1 MFTAD
6 GRLQHRV
13 LGLWGGERSQ
23 AQYRELEKGVD
34 VVVSTPGRLIDLLN
48 KKCLSLSQFVLEFS
62 IMYSIRY
69 FVLDEADK
77 ACDIEMENQIRTV
90 FIFPFGLFVDCKSV
104 TFCRCSIHCITIIA
118 LLLYSFVLP
127 LSPSQ

>member
-34 VVVSTPGRLIDLLN
+34 VVVSTPGRLIDLVN
-48 KKCLSLSQFVLEFS
+48 KKCLSLSQFALGFS
-62 IMYSIRY
+62 MMYSIRY

-90 FIFPFGLFVDCKSV
+90 FIISLRFI
-104 TFCRCSIHCITIIA
+104 CRLQIS
-118 LLLYSFVLP
+118 YLP
-127 LSPSQ
+127 